1 MRRLTVFNSISL
13 DGFISDAGGDMGW
26 ATSRPGSEWTAFVA
40 GNAKGG
46 GELLFGRVTYD
57 MMAFYLGVPAGGQER
72 RPRAERMNA
81 LPKVVFSRTLDKASW
96 SNTSL

>member
-26 ATSRPGSEWTAFVA
+26 AHKPTKDPEWTAFVA

-46 GELLFGRVTYD
+46 GELLF
-57 MMAFYLGVPAGGQER
+57 AG
-72 RPRAERMNA
+72 
-81 LPKVVFSRTLDKASW
+81 
-96 SNTSL
+96 